1 MEDASPDE
9 LIVDCE
15 DSSSSDTN
23 DAILAY
29 FARMSNHY
37 LCLASAFSGSFGPS
51 RHSMKYPIIADIGVR
66 CHMFQEKEFFSSI
79 TPSSGSV
86 LLGDRKTRLQIE
98 CFGMVQCYIDNIF
111 LLLYQIFA
119 VFQP

>member
-15 DSSSSDTN
+15 DSSSNDTN

-51 RHSMKYPIIADIGVR
+51 RHSMKYPDREVKNNAQKKP
-66 CHMFQEKEFFSSI
+66 HSI
-79 TPSSGSV
+79 PRNEQNECNARDEDHRLIKKSNRSGSASMH
-86 LLGDRKTRLQIE
+86 LGKQL
-98 CFGMVQCYIDNIF
+98 
-111 LLLYQIFA
+111 
-119 VFQP
+119 